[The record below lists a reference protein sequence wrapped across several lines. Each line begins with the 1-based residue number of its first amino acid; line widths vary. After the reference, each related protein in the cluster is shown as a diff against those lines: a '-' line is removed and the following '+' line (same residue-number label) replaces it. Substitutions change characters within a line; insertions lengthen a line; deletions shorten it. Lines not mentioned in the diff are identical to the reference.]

1 MFKLLPRI
9 FKNLQNGS
17 IEGVSI
23 EKARK
28 KQTFHELT
36 QPYKRQKSLS
46 NLGSRGAKYHYA
58 LVSRLALVNGDL
70 SSEPRDLKLG
80 FLSLCCHFVG

>member
-9 FKNLQNGS
+9 CKNLQNGS

-46 NLGSRGAKYHYA
+46 NLGSRDKTINISIFN
-58 LVSRLALVNGDL
+58 LNVLN
-70 SSEPRDLKLG
+70 
-80 FLSLCCHFVG
+80 